1 MKKDLRKCLRV
12 NKRYRE
18 LLRMHGSY
26 SDYPS
31 NAKELFLLGLV
42 YEDDLDDKEKEDIKE
57 LRKDLKFMQER
68 VNVYIE
74 DNFINFA
81 NKKYIE
87 NNIKSPF
94 SKMAMHY
101 ILIGISLK
109 INKMINKVSDN
120 KMNSYYNLIEKIRKG
135 DITYENYKSNND

>member
-18 LLRMHGSY
+18 LLRLHGSY

-42 YEDDLDDKEKEDIKE
+42 YEDDLNEKEKIDIQE

-68 VNVYIE
+68 VNVFIE
-74 DNFINFA
+74 NEFIEFA
-81 NKKYIE
+81 NKKYTE
-87 NNIKSPF
+87 NNIKAPF
-94 SKMAMHY
+94 SKVAMHY
-101 ILIGISLK
+101 ILIGVSLK
-109 INKMINKVSDN
+109 INKMINIVSDN
-120 KMNSYYNLIEKIRKG
+120 KMNNYYNLIEKIRKG
-135 DITYENYKSNND
+135 EINYENYKSNND